1 MRGWSARQCCSGGC
15 CDVLGMP
22 VSLGC
27 KKEAIAAEK
36 SMEKQA
42 SVHQHCRG
50 SGSAPRASLPRAH
63 WGPDPQGS
71 ASVGLSSLRRKLET
85 HLSVSLSHLYRV
97 HLPPWPSCLCCPPPA
112 LLRGGRHSF
121 PSCESSSLAF
131 PLLCQ
136 VITSLRGE
144 PRALPALL
152 CVFPACCYLL
162 LGGIRGRNAACPREG
177 AAAARAQQAKFSS
190 WLCQGSPL

>member
-1 MRGWSARQCCSGGC
+1 MTHSHCVCQGGHTTHTEPQSCPACATSLPASGTDTDTRGRGGSNMRGWSARQCCSGGC

-63 WGPDPQGS
+63 RGPDPQGS

-97 HLPPWPSCLCCPPPA
+97 HLPP
-112 LLRGGRHSF
+112 
-121 PSCESSSLAF
+121 
-131 PLLCQ
+131 
-136 VITSLRGE
+136 
-144 PRALPALL
+144 
-152 CVFPACCYLL
+152 
-162 LGGIRGRNAACPREG
+162 
-177 AAAARAQQAKFSS
+177 
-190 WLCQGSPL
+190 